1 MDRKER
7 NRIKILTR
15 GVQRELARRVPRPN
29 LGFPWVAPTSP
40 YGVEPA
46 PVEPDRGEH
55 FDTDWA
61 RRPGF
66 RAARAA
72 YTEAVLRPM
81 VAVLANPDRT
91 NVDRL
96 VTLNPDEGAIF
107 VANHHSHVD
116 TPLMITSL
124 PDPWRHRL
132 VVGAAADHFF
142 ESWRKG
148 TWAAFSLNAIPME
161 RTRASRLSINRAAEL
176 ISDGWGMLLYPEGGR
191 SEDGWGS
198 EFKNGAAYLAQR
210 CDVPIVP
217 VHIRGT
223 SRILKKGDS
232 VPTPSKTT
240 VNFGTPLHI
249 EPDESSRA
257 FTARIETAV
266 SVLADE
272 TETDWWT
279 ARKNQHAEEVPSLQ
293 GPDASTWRRQW
304 ALGESTARRKRERSW
319 PNV

>member
-1 MDRKER
+1 MDSKER
-7 NRIKILTR
+7 NRIKILAR
-15 GVQRELARRVPRPN
+15 GVQREVTRRMPRPN
-29 LGFPWVAPTSP
+29 VGFPWAPPTTP

-46 PVEPDRGEH
+46 PTEDDRGEH

-81 VAVLANPDRT
+81 VAVLANPDRN

-96 VTLNPDEGAIF
+96 VSLDPDEGVIF
-107 VANHHSHVD
+107 VANHHSHID
-116 TPLMITSL
+116 TPLIITSL
-124 PDPWRHRL
+124 PDPWRNRL

-161 RTRASRLSINRAAEL
+161 RRKVSRLSLNRASDL
-176 ISDGWGMLLYPEGGR
+176 IKDGWGMVLYPEGGR
-191 SEDGWGS
+191 STDGWGQ
-198 EFKNGAAYLAQR
+198 EFKAGAAYLAQR

-217 VHIRGT
+217 LHIQGT
-223 SRILKKGDS
+223 NRILRKGAS
-232 VPTPSKTT
+232 RPTPAKAT
-240 VNFGTPLHI
+240 VNFGAPLHI
-249 EPDESSRA
+249 EPDESSRD
-257 FTARIETAV
+257 FTARIEEAV
-266 SVLADE
+266 SVLANE

-279 ARKNQHAEEVPSLQ
+279 ARRNQHSGDVPSLH
-293 GPDASTWRRQW
+293 GPDAATWRRQW
-304 ALGESTARRKRERSW
+304 ALGEATARRRRTKSW
-319 PNV
+319 PRV